1 MTAEKRADL
10 EADTAAA
17 RLSDVLESTTDSV
30 FVLDKD
36 WRITYR
42 NRRAINLV
50 GAGRDISLGTY
61 FWKAFPEAVGST
73 FQQRYVFAM
82 ENQIAV
88 EFEEYFAP
96 LDMWF
101 EIHAYPTPTSLSIF
115 FRDATDRRRA
125 REKLVYL
132 ATHDALTGLANRH
145 VFLEQVGCAVGIA
158 ARGGADVA
166 LLCLD
171 LDGFKAINDT
181 LGHLV
186 GDATLRE
193 IGERL
198 SSCASDGQTV
208 ARTGGD
214 EFTLIQIGVGAE
226 GASKLAHQIAK
237 VMSEPFFVAGQSLS
251 IGASI
256 GIALAPRDA
265 RNPDQLFRNADLALY
280 RAKREDPGTH
290 RFFEQAMDEQLQAR
304 QALKVDLGGAL
315 SRNELE
321 LVFQPYIELKSE
333 RICGFEALLRWRH
346 PDLGLILPADFIPV
360 SEETGLIVA
369 IGEWVLEQACFEAS
383 RWPLNIKIAVNLSPL
398 QFKRRS
404 LPGCVATAL
413 ASSGLEPHR
422 LEVEITESV
431 LLQDS
436 ETNLK
441 LLQELKGLGVEIA
454 LDDFGVGYS
463 SLSYLRMFPFDKI
476 KIDRCFI
483 ADLPDHDGSLAIVR
497 AVLALGKSLKMTTT
511 AEGVETARQMQALRR
526 EGCTQAQGF
535 LFSRP
540 IPASVVLDLIGKMN
554 GIKPLARGSL
564 RLAG

>member
-1 MTAEKRADL
+1 MTEEKRARL

-30 FVLDKD
+30 FVLDKG

-42 NRRAINLV
+42 NRRAISLV
-50 GAGRDISLGTY
+50 GAGRDISTGRD
-61 FWKAFPEAVGST
+61 FWGAFPEAVGST

-82 ENQIAV
+82 ENQVAV

-96 LDMWF
+96 LEMWF
-101 EIHAYPTPTSLSIF
+101 EVHAYPTPTSLSIF
-115 FRDATDRRRA
+115 FRDVTDRRRV
-125 REKLVYL
+125 REKLLYL

-145 VFLEQVGCAVGIA
+145 VFLERVTFAVSVA
-158 ARGGADVA
+158 ARGGAGVA
-166 LLCLD
+166 LLCVD

-181 LGHLV
+181 LGHLA
-186 GDATLRE
+186 GDAALSE
-193 IGERL
+193 IGQRL
-198 SSCASDGQTV
+198 RSCASDGDTV

-214 EFTLIQIGVGAE
+214 EFTIIQAALGAE
-226 GASKLAHQIAK
+226 DASKLAHRISTA
-237 VMSEPFFVAGQSLS
+237 MREPFLIAGQCIS

-265 RNPDQLFRNADLALY
+265 LNPDELFRNADLALY
-280 RAKREDPGTH
+280 RAKNEDPGTH
-290 RFFEQAMDEQLQAR
+290 RFFERAMDEQLQAH

-315 SRNELE
+315 SRDELE
-321 LVFQPYIELKSE
+321 LVFQPIIELESE
-333 RICGFEALLRWRH
+333 RICGLEALLRWRH

-369 IGEWVLEQACFEAS
+369 IGEWVLEQACLEAS
-383 RWPLNIKIAVNLSPL
+383 RWPSDMKIAVNLSPL

-404 LPGCVATAL
+404 LPGCVARAL
-413 ASSGLEPHR
+413 ASSGLEPNR

-441 LLQELKGLGVEIA
+441 LLQELKALGVEIA

-511 AEGVETARQMQALRR
+511 AEGVETARQLQTLRR

-540 IPASVVLDLIGKMN
+540 VPASAVLDLIGKMN
-554 GIKPLARGSL
+554 GTIPLVRGSL